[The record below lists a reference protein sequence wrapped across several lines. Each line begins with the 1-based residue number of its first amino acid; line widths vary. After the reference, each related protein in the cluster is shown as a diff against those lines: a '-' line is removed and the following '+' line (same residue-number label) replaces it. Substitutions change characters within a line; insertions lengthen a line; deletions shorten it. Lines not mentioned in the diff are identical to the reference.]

1 MRSLGRAATLVQ
13 SASAA
18 RAAAVVLRA
27 ESSPVVQSVRG
38 AHVTAFPKATLSRGA
53 MTVAATAPSQLRT
66 ATQMALAQARR
77 CMSTASETTKE
88 LSWLAKLS
96 AKSAAYPTVTGV
108 VVTLVRT
115 APCDIFGQTYLEGRE
130 LSCEVIDWR
139 RFMGF
144 MIFGGLYVGVFQT
157 YLYRYVIN
165 AANLTMLT
173 GLTSKAPIVFAN
185 AMVDTFIHSPFMYLP
200 LFWLTMRAV
209 NNTTPPETWIPATY
223 AKWKA
228 NVFEVSMASATLW
241 LPAQILNFYFMPQH
255 LMVPFIN
262 LVGVFWVVYLS
273 LKEGMTKDE
282 APKEEEMLAKA
293 E

>member
-1 MRSLGRAATLVQ
+1 
-13 SASAA
+13 
-18 RAAAVVLRA
+18 
-27 ESSPVVQSVRG
+27 
-38 AHVTAFPKATLSRGA
+38 
-53 MTVAATAPSQLRT
+53 
-66 ATQMALAQARR
+66 
-77 CMSTASETTKE
+77 
-88 LSWLAKLS
+88 
-96 AKSAAYPTVTGV
+96 
-108 VVTLVRT
+108 
-115 APCDIFGQTYLEGRE
+115 
-130 LSCEVIDWR
+130 
-139 RFMGF
+139 MGF